1 MVSNL
6 TGKKKQKSLNNNTPT
21 RKEEI
26 IRVAARLFATKGYH
40 ATTLD
45 EIAGELG
52 ITKPALYY
60 HIRDKEDILR
70 EIVNRIMEP
79 MEAASRM
86 GRSGL
91 SPKEKIKGIVR
102 ILVKFA
108 AERKETTL
116 IAFEEVKILPKRTSD
131 AIKRRQKEVELS
143 LQEALKEGVDGGD
156 FEVNDIKVAS
166 FAILGATNWVYR
178 WYQPRGKLT
187 PEIIAEQFIN
197 FLESGYLKKH
207 TGKTKDGKT
216 V

>member
-6 TGKKKQKSLNNNTPT
+6 TGKKKQKSSSNNTLT

-26 IRVAARLFATKGYH
+26 IRVAARLFANKGYH

-45 EIAGELG
+45 EMAGELG

-60 HIRDKEDILR
+60 HVRDKEDILR

-91 SPKEKIKGIVR
+91 SPREKIREIVR

-143 LQEALKEGVDGGD
+143 LQQALKEGVDRGD

-166 FAILGATNWVYR
+166 FAILGAANWVYR

-197 FLESGYLKKH
+197 FLENGYLKKRSSRR
-207 TGKTKDGKT
+207 
-216 V
+216 

>member
-6 TGKKKQKSLNNNTPT
+6 TGKKKQKSWNDNALT

-26 IRVAARLFATKGYH
+26 IRVSARLFATKGYH

-79 MEAASRM
+79 MEAASKA
-86 GRSGL
+86 GRSSL
-91 SPKEKIKGIVR
+91 SPREKIEEIVK

-116 IAFEEVKILPKRTSD
+116 IAFEEIKILPKRTSD

-143 LQEALKEGVDGGD
+143 LQEALKEGVDRGN
-156 FEVNDIKVAS
+156 FKVNDIKVAS
-166 FAILGATNWVYR
+166 FAILGAANWVYR
-178 WYQPRGKLT
+178 WYQPHGKLT
-187 PEIIAEQFIN
+187 PEVIAEQFMN
-197 FLESGYLKKH
+197 FLENGYLKKH
-207 TGKTKDGKT
+207 IGQSKDSKTI
-216 V
+216 

>member
-1 MVSNL
+1 MND
-6 TGKKKQKSLNNNTPT
+6 NTLT

-40 ATTLD
+40 ATTLT

-60 HIRDKEDILR
+60 HVRDKEDILR

-79 MEAASRM
+79 MEAASRV
-86 GRSGL
+86 GKSDL
-91 SPKEKIKGIVR
+91 SPREKIKEITK

-108 AERKETTL
+108 AERRETTL
-116 IAFEEVKILPKRTSD
+116 IAFEEVKILPKRTRD
-131 AIKRRQKEVELS
+131 AVRRRQKEVEQS
-143 LQEALKEGVDGGD
+143 LQEALKEGVESGD
-156 FEVNDIKVAS
+156 FMVSDVKAAA

-187 PEIIAEQFIN
+187 PDIIAEQFID
-197 FLESGYLKKH
+197 FLENGYLKQA
-207 TGKTKDGKT
+207 D
-216 V
+216 

>member
-1 MVSNL
+1 L
-6 TGKKKQKSLNNNTPT
+6 T

-26 IRVAARLFATKGYH
+26 IRVAAQLFATKGYH

-45 EIAGELG
+45 EIARELD

-79 MEAASRM
+79 MEAASKM
-86 GRSGL
+86 GRSSL
-91 SPKEKIKGIVR
+91 SPREKIKEIVR

-143 LQEALKEGVDGGD
+143 LQEVLREGVARGD

-166 FAILGATNWVYR
+166 FDILGAANWVYR

-187 PEIIAEQFIN
+187 PEIIAEQFVN
-197 FLESGYLKKH
+197 FLESGYLKKQSSQR
-207 TGKTKDGKT
+207 
-216 V
+216 

>member
-6 TGKKKQKSLNNNTPT
+6 AGKKKQKSLNNNVPT

-45 EIAGELG
+45 EIAGELD

-79 MEAASRM
+79 MEAASKV
-86 GRSGL
+86 GRSSL
-91 SPKEKIKGIVR
+91 SPREKIKEIVK

-131 AIKRRQKEVELS
+131 AVKRRQKEVEQS
-143 LQEALKEGVDGGD
+143 LQDVLREGVDSGD
-156 FEVNDIKVAS
+156 FEVNDTKVAS

-207 TGKTKDGKT
+207 IGQDQG
-216 V
+216 

>member
-6 TGKKKQKSLNNNTPT
+6 TGKKKQKSSDNNTPT

-26 IRVAARLFATKGYH
+26 IRVAALLFATKGYH

-45 EIAGELG
+45 EIARELG
-52 ITKPALYY
+52 VTKPALYY

-86 GRSGL
+86 GRSSL
-91 SPKEKIKGIVR
+91 SPREKIKEIVR

-143 LQEALKEGVDGGD
+143 LQEVLREGVDRGD

-166 FAILGATNWVYR
+166 FAILGAANWVYR

-197 FLESGYLKKH
+197 FLENGYLRKR
-207 TGKTKDGKT
+207 GQTKDSKT